1 MSRKKIYSMATVNIL
16 VAVDGAALASQVA
29 DGKLPAGTSGAP
41 TNLGSYGSSNV
52 YISMIAP
59 NSFVTNSTQGD
70 SELQVSA
77 NGGDTVEWAI
87 TTFDNNFD
95 QTPYLYSGSFNPPA
109 SMNTPMSFASGEA
122 YAYLAT
128 GNPPASTPTK
138 FVNQVSTVSATILQI
153 GVTIQYTLS
162 FVLVNNSNG
171 QIIGY
176 FSWDPFIVVN

>member
-1 MSRKKIYSMATVNIL
+1 MATINVLI
-16 VAVDGAALASQVA
+16 AVDGASLAAQVA
-29 DGKLPAGTSGAP
+29 DGHLSAGSANAP

-59 NSFVTNSTQGD
+59 NSYVSNSTQGQ
-70 SELQVSA
+70 SELQISA

-95 QTPYLYSGSFNPPA
+95 QTAYLYGSSFNPA
-109 SMNTPMSFASGEA
+109 SAINTPLSYACGQA

-128 GNPPASTPTK
+128 GNPPASTPSK
-138 FVNQVSTVSATILQI
+138 FVNQVSTVSGTILQI
-153 GVTIQYTLS
+153 GLTIQYTLS

-176 FSWDPFIVVN
+176 FLWDPFINVN

>member
-1 MSRKKIYSMATVNIL
+1 MATINVLI
-16 VAVDGAALASQVA
+16 AVDGATLAQQVK
-29 DGKLPAGTSGAP
+29 DGSISPGSAGSP

-52 YISMIAP
+52 YIAMIAP
-59 NSFVTNSTQGD
+59 NSSISNGTQGQ
-70 SELQVSA
+70 SELQISA

-95 QTPYLYSGSFNPPA
+95 QTVYLYGSSFNPA
-109 SMNTPMSFASGEA
+109 GAINTPLSYACGQA

-138 FVNQVSTVSATILQI
+138 FINQVSTVSGTILKI

-162 FVLVNNSNG
+162 FTLVNNSNG
-171 QIIGY
+171 SIIGY
-176 FSWDPFIVVN
+176 FLWDPFIVVN

>member
-1 MSRKKIYSMATVNIL
+1 MATVNVLI
-16 VAVDGAALASQVA
+16 AVDGASLAAQVA
-29 DGKLPAGTSGAP
+29 DGQLSAGSAGAP

-59 NSFVTNSTQGD
+59 NSYVSNSTQGQ
-70 SELQVSA
+70 SELQISA

-95 QTPYLYSGSFNPPA
+95 QTAYLYGSSFNPA
-109 SMNTPMSFASGEA
+109 SAINTPLSYASGQA

-128 GNPPASTPTK
+128 GNPPASSPTK
-138 FVNQVSTVSATILQI
+138 FINQVSTVSGTILQI
-153 GVTIQYTLS
+153 GLTIQYTLS

-176 FSWDPFIVVN
+176 FLWDPFINVN

>member
-1 MSRKKIYSMATVNIL
+1 MATINVLI
-16 VAVDGAALASQVA
+16 AVDGASLASQVA
-29 DGKLPAGTSGAP
+29 DGSLSAGSAGSP
-41 TNLGSYGSSNV
+41 TNLGSYTTSDV

-59 NSFVTNSTQGD
+59 NSYVTNGTQGD
-70 SELQVSA
+70 SELQISA

-95 QTPYLYSGSFNPPA
+95 QTPYLYGSSFNPSSA
-109 SMNTPMSFASGEA
+109 INTPLSYASGQA
-122 YAYLAT
+122 YSYLAT

-138 FVNQVSTVSATILQI
+138 FINQVSTVSGTILQI

-162 FVLVNNSNG
+162 FTLVNNSNG

-176 FSWDPFIVVN
+176 FLWDPFIKVN